1 MIYYLNW
8 FIFCHRAVFN
18 VLFIPVHDEF
28 LFYKKFQS
36 MIDVFAQHFLSSF
49 HLSFLFSKFDDSCW
63 KRGCLLSHMGKFSL
77 HDHTFGM
84 RVGKTKLFVTISF
97 NIVFISYSNEIY
109 FWGHWKKKHRYLY
122 LSITSQLCLKN
133 KLKNFYYQWSKLTK
147 GQNDHSY

>member
-49 HLSFLFSKFDDSCW
+49 HLSFLCSKFDHSCW

-84 RVGKTKLFVTISF
+84 RVGKTKLFVTIGF

-109 FWGHWKKKHRYLY
+109 FLVTEKLKKKYRYLY
-122 LSITSQLCLKN
+122 FSITSQLCFEN
-133 KLKNFYYQWSKLTK
+133 KLKTFPI
-147 GQNDHSY
+147 NDQS

>member
-49 HLSFLFSKFDDSCW
+49 HFSFLFSKFDHSCW
-63 KRGCLLSHMGKFSL
+63 KRGCLLSHMRKFSL

-109 FWGHWKKKHRYLY
+109 FWGHWKKNHRYLY
-122 LSITSQLCLKN
+122 LSITSQLCFKN
-133 KLKNFYYQWSKLTK
+133 KLKNISYQWSKLTK